1 MIRNLN
7 TYHDFNKSHR
17 TSRNLPNYSQNLQ
30 HWYAPIIK
38 QQRRNQVCQESR
50 IATLMREIKT
60 VLQQILDTHNEIC
73 QAQTDMTTKFKELMD
88 GHTLSPTPT
97 QSALLNSRTGGG
109 SSPAKKQEEH
119 GQWDKRTSS
128 ASKESLPVWTT
139 IAGYVIYQRG
149 NVHFLLFPSTK
160 SKRDALDL
168 TKGTRIIDIINK
180 RNSPSECDMK
190 TFVVKANQKCRDCII
205 VSKLL

>member
-1 MIRNLN
+1 
-7 TYHDFNKSHR
+7 
-17 TSRNLPNYSQNLQ
+17 
-30 HWYAPIIK
+30 
-38 QQRRNQVCQESR
+38 
-50 IATLMREIKT
+50 
-60 VLQQILDTHNEIC
+60 
-73 QAQTDMTTKFKELMD
+73 MTTKFKELMD

-168 TKGTRIIDIINK
+168 TKGTRIIGK
-180 RNSPSECDMK
+180 LTRR
-190 TFVVKANQKCRDCII
+190 QKCQENGEAETDTEPLVASIDVLELSAEKLRAYQETDPTL
-205 VSKLL
+205 VSARGTVESEKGDLASN